1 MNIMYLL
8 FSFTVGGIERLMVD
22 VANGMSKKH
31 NVTVCVIND
40 YYSQE
45 LIYELDE
52 RVNVILMKRPVGKGG
67 KLKCMTDIYKIVKSN
82 NIDILHC
89 QGMNCIQASM
99 FVKLLVPKIKIYN
112 TVHDVN
118 NYSRYNKLQVILGN
132 IMCKKIVAISKA
144 VEREI
149 LDKKV
154 PDSKVEV
161 VYNAIDTDKFKCR
174 KRIKLDT
181 DNIVIGNI
189 ARVYPEKKGQDLLV
203 RAAAVLCDRGYNVKC
218 IFAGEPMKGNIKY
231 IDELVKLAEKL
242 NVADRVDF
250 LGNIMN
256 VPEVIEKIN
265 IFALP
270 SRFEGFG
277 ISVIEAMAMERLC
290 VVCDIEGPKEIMG
303 SEKLGYTFKKGDYM
317 DLADKLEMAI
327 NNYNSFDFDYIRNYV
342 EDKYSI
348 KNMLVKLERIY
359 ELE

>member
-22 VANGMSKKH
+22 IANGMSKTH

-40 YYSQE
+40 YYSKE
-45 LIYELDE
+45 LVDELNGS
-52 RVNVILMKRPVGKGG
+52 VNVVLMKRPVGSSKI
-67 KLKCMTDIYKIVKSN
+67 KCMFDVYREVRRVN
-82 NIDILHC
+82 PDVLHC
-89 QGMNCIQASM
+89 QGMNCIQASLL
-99 FVKLLVPKIKIYN
+99 VKLFMPKVKIYN

-118 NYSRYNKLQVILGN
+118 NYSKYNKIQVILGN

-144 VEREI
+144 VEKEI

-154 PDSKVEV
+154 PSGKVEV
-161 VYNAIDTDKFKCR
+161 IYNAIDTDRFKCSE
-174 KRIKLDT
+174 RIKPDK

-203 RAAAVLCDRGYNVKC
+203 RAVALLCERGYNVKC

-231 IDELVKLAEKL
+231 IDELVKLAEEL
-242 NVADRVDF
+242 NVADKVDF
-250 LGNIMN
+250 LGNVMN
-256 VPEVIEKIN
+256 VPEVIEKIH

-290 VVCDIEGPKEIMG
+290 VVCDIEGPSEIVS
-303 SEKLGYTFKKGDYM
+303 SEKLGYTFKKGDYI
-317 DLADKLEMAI
+317 DLADKLESAV

-342 EDKYSI
+342 EDKYGI
-348 KNMLVKLERIY
+348 KNMLVKLEGIY